1 MRSKS
6 LLNRTSLCFAFTIIA
21 ATTAQAGVRMNS
33 MCFLQNKDKAEVTA
47 FNPTKSEVAKSKFLK
62 KFKTSVNDEDL
73 ETKFRIAS
81 LSKVLTSHWAIAK
94 LGPEYRFETKIYV
107 TPGVGPSSCNLH
119 FEGDMDPYMGREM
132 LGTVFPQVRAVL
144 KERKCTTVDTVSYDE
159 NFRVLL
165 DVMKHQS
172 DESYGWNNP
181 APFVKVARTDAD
193 FKAYLQYKSQLKYNP
208 KNVGPI
214 SKERYHEYLKE
225 VPYKL
230 YSFKSRPLHM
240 ILRDFNKFSFNY
252 PPEILFQKLGGHE
265 AYGQFIHDRLGFTE
279 NAVEMYNGSGYPVA
293 TEDSQVYN
301 LVNCTALVK
310 IIQDLDS
317 TLANFKGSRTYQ
329 LADVMAVGG
338 PEETYSTFKNLYAS
352 GTFKNTLVAKTGSA
366 NLAITFG
373 GMLSTKEGHLYF
385 AVLTRPDVYGGRDTD
400 NARFYIRDLVQT
412 LTNRNTLVRFP
423 YEQIGNMAATD
434 KASTLTEIKQVVGPA
449 TVPQPLIERPLAKA
463 PAKTAEKALAKAP
476 AKKIQNAKAKIN
488 LKKS

>member
-6 LLNRTSLCFAFTIIA
+6 LLNRTTLCFAFSIITA
-21 ATTAQAGVRMNS
+21 ATAHAGVRMNS
-33 MCFLQNKDKAEVTA
+33 MCFLQNKDNAEVTP
-47 FNPTKSEVAKSKFLK
+47 FNPTKSEIAKSKFLK
-62 KFKTSVNDEDL
+62 KFKTSVNEEDL

-107 TPGVGPSSCNLH
+107 TPGVGQSSCNLH
-119 FEGDMDPYMGREM
+119 FEGDMDPYMGRDM
-132 LGTVFPQVRAVL
+132 LGAVFPQIRAVL
-144 KERKCTTVDTVSYDE
+144 KERKCTTVDTISYDE

-165 DVMKHQS
+165 DVMKHQV

-181 APFVKVARTDAD
+181 APFIRVARTDAD
-193 FKAYLQYKSQLKYNP
+193 FKAYLQHKSQLKYNP

-214 SKERYHEYLKE
+214 SKERYHTYLKD

-230 YSFKSRPLHM
+230 YAFKSRPLHM

-252 PPEILFQKLGGHE
+252 PPEVLFQKLGGHE
-265 AYGQFIHDRLGFTE
+265 AYSRFISERLGFTE

-293 TEDSQVYN
+293 SGDSQVYN
-301 LVNCTALVK
+301 LVSCTALVK
-310 IIQDLDS
+310 IIQDLDT
-317 TLANFKGSRTYQ
+317 TLVNYKGSRPYQ

-352 GTFKNTLVAKTGSA
+352 GTYKNTLVAKTGSA

-400 NARFYIRDLVQT
+400 NARFYIRDLIQT
-412 LTNRNTLVRFP
+412 MTNRNTLVKFP
-423 YEQIGNMAATD
+423 YVQIGNMSATD
-434 KASTLTEIKQVVGPA
+434 KSATLVEITPAA
-449 TVPQPLIERPLAKA
+449 TVAPVAQPPKIE
-463 PAKTAEKALAKAP
+463 KTADKEIQAIKT
-476 AKKIQNAKAKIN
+476 KIP